1 MNALAHQRQNLDQQ
15 KQQPMRL
22 QFKDKDSHEL
32 RQDSPAV
39 SDSALCDLLSPMMTP
54 ASFTTEYWCRK
65 PLFIKGY
72 PEKLQKLFPGGFER
86 KDFYRVVRE
95 AAVKKVKG
103 FQLWARKHQGLL
115 PTVDGQ
121 SRPYVFIEPDQM
133 EWMLALGANVA
144 ASNISDQRVATFA
157 ATLKAQL
164 NHPGEV
170 KVKATLSPQGNGWA
184 PHLGA
189 GSVFSIQCE
198 GRKRFVVSPEPVATW
213 PRETTFFSED
223 GTPTSD
229 SQEIELSQ
237 GIQRINMDSLIEVV
251 WNRAISS
258 SIRLELYMRLRP

>member
-184 PHLGA
+184 PPFNVKA
-189 GSVFSIQCE
+189 GSVLWSRQNLSRHGPGKLHSFPKTARRPLTLKRLSYRKGYKGSIWTALSKWCGT
-198 GRKRFVVSPEPVATW
+198 GRYPLL
-213 PRETTFFSED
+213 
-223 GTPTSD
+223 SD
-229 SQEIELSQ
+229 
-237 GIQRINMDSLIEVV
+237 
-251 WNRAISS
+251 WNCTCD
-258 SIRLELYMRLRP
+258 